1 MNLGLLRD
9 SLTRAVSFD
18 FVRSSGPGGQNVN
31 KTSTKA
37 VARVALKDL
46 AGLSIAELER
56 IRARLASR
64 LNSDDEL
71 VVYAQ
76 DERSQV
82 SNRALALAR
91 LESLVIKAAHKPK
104 ERRPTKPTRAS
115 RERRIAGKKVRSEV
129 KRGRGRPDAE

>member
-1 MNLGLLRD
+1 MNSGLLRD
-9 SLTRAVSFD
+9 SLSRAASFD

-37 VARVALKDL
+37 VARIALKDL
-46 AGLSIAELER
+46 EGLSRAELER
-56 IRARLASR
+56 VRERLASR
-64 LNSDDEL
+64 LNSCDEL

-91 LESLVIKAAHKPK
+91 LESLIAKAAHKPK

-115 RERRIAGKKVRSEV
+115 RERRIAGKRLRSEV
-129 KRGRGRPDAE
+129 KRSRGRPEAD